1 MSIMQSL
8 FSSLSKTFTFVA
20 SATST
25 TSTISIPASSS
36 VGDFVVLFDSS
47 RDNIF
52 DPPSTVVPTG
62 WSLISN
68 VSESNIL
75 SLSSI
80 RSIVSYKSLVSGD
93 PGSSITGMN
102 AGFFGTDRKIIMVF
116 RPNFSVQNTSILSV
130 NGATNSNS
138 QTITIT
144 ESQPPILAF
153 AHWASNGTISS
164 RGVSGIT
171 MNEVSNTTGQYAS
184 YKIFNSNETTSDAT
198 ISMSDNGSVQSLQS
212 LYVQFT

>member
-8 FSSLSKTFTFVA
+8 FSTLSKTFTFVA

-25 TSTISIPASSS
+25 TSTISIPAISS
-36 VGDFVVLFDSS
+36 VGDFAVLFDSATG
-47 RDNIF
+47 ILI
-52 DPPSTVVPTG
+52 PTTVVPSG
-62 WSLISN
+62 WSSISN
-68 VSESNIL
+68 VSEVEL
-75 SLSSI
+75 GPLKCI

-93 PGSSITGMN
+93 PGSSITGMY
-102 AGFFGTDRKIIMVF
+102 AGIFDATDRKIIMVF

-212 LYVQFT
+212 FYVQFT

>member
-8 FSSLSKTFTFVA
+8 FSPQIKNFTFVA

-25 TSTISIPASSS
+25 TSTISIPASSN
-36 VGDFVVLFDSS
+36 VGDFAVLFDSS
-47 RDNIF
+47 RDISF
-52 DPPSTVVPTG
+52 FTPITVVPSE
-62 WSLISN
+62 WSSISN

-93 PGSSITGMN
+93 PGSSITGMDV
-102 AGFFGTDRKIIMVF
+102 GLLGTDRKIIMVF

-130 NGATNSNS
+130 NGAANSNS

-144 ESQPPILAF
+144 QSQPPILAF
-153 AHWASNGTISS
+153 AHWSSNGTISS

-184 YKIFNSNETTSDAT
+184 YKIFNTNETTSDAT

-212 LYVQFT
+212 FYVAFN

>member
-8 FSSLSKTFTFVA
+8 FSPQIKNFTFVA

-36 VGDFVVLFDSS
+36 VGDFAVLFDSS
-47 RDNIF
+47 TNSSF
-52 DPPSTVVPTG
+52 TPTSTVVPSG
-62 WSLISN
+62 WSSISN
-68 VSESNIL
+68 VSETNSIIPFIYT
-75 SLSSI
+75 SI
-80 RSIVSYKSLVSGD
+80 RSIVSYKSLVSGN

-102 AGFFGTDRKIIMVF
+102 GTTDRKIIMVF

-130 NGATNSNS
+130 NGAANSNP

-144 ESQPPILAF
+144 QSQPPILAF
-153 AHWASNGTISS
+153 AHWASSGTISS

-184 YKIFNSNETTSDAT
+184 YKIFNTNETTSDAT

-212 LYVQFT
+212 FYVAFN

>member
-8 FSSLSKTFTFVA
+8 FSTLSKTFTFVA

-25 TSTISIPASSS
+25 TSTISIPAISS
-36 VGDFVVLFDSS
+36 VGDFAVLFDSAT
-47 RDNIF
+47 DILFTPN
-52 DPPSTVVPTG
+52 TVVPSG
-62 WSLISN
+62 WSSISN
-68 VSESNIL
+68 VSEVEFSPL
-75 SLSSI
+75 ETI